1 MKKQMKSLIIGL
13 VIVAVLVGV
22 LVVVMNLPEGGEESS
37 SSETSSAES
46 TVISLLELKLDDIQS
61 VEVKNTEE
69 YTLVRIDG
77 TDNEWI
83 IEGLEGLPKVKNSY
97 AMLALAMCSLN
108 AQDVVDENPSNLAK
122 FGLDNPVSTVTAVMK
137 DGTRHTI
144 EVGNPAPGGS
154 SYTYLK
160 MADEPAVYIVSTS
173 DVKRTLQVRTDYISK
188 DVYTLEDTSTS
199 PTVLSC
205 TFGGTSRSEE
215 IVVGMIEESESS
227 SSKSD
232 SRTGFSTYLITSPK
246 KRDTSSQVFTD
257 VCETVFSTVASEIVA
272 YNVTED
278 QIAEYGLD
286 NPYTT
291 LKMSYTNGANTY
303 QLDYKASEMDAN
315 GEFYLMLEGVP
326 VIYRAY
332 INSDLTNT
340 WHNIQYSTLAS
351 RLFVLPYI
359 NELSAVKVETPEGSY
374 RFDLTLVDAGTDDE
388 KLNIHYEGK
397 ALEEKVFKKFYQV
410 IIGATSEQLIDPEED
425 LNLTSPILTCT
436 FEYSDSSRSTDVV
449 SYYKGPTR
457 QVYVAVNGEAEFTT
471 RDAFI
476 DKVMDSIPKVLNN
489 EEISTDW

>member
-1 MKKQMKSLIIGL
+1 
-13 VIVAVLVGV
+13 
-22 LVVVMNLPEGGEESS
+22 
-37 SSETSSAES
+37 
-46 TVISLLELKLDDIQS
+46 
-61 VEVKNTEE
+61 
-69 YTLVRIDG
+69 
-77 TDNEWI
+77 
-83 IEGLEGLPKVKNSY
+83 
-97 AMLALAMCSLN
+97 
-108 AQDVVDENPSNLAK
+108 
-122 FGLDNPVSTVTAVMK
+122 
-137 DGTRHTI
+137 
-144 EVGNPAPGGS
+144 
-154 SYTYLK
+154 